1 MTSAV
6 VPDNCYYVYVLVDP
20 INRIPFYVGKGKGNR
35 MYQHLKGDK
44 RNKKKVRYIDNI
56 RMLGFEPFA
65 VKVMDNLTEYDAYS
79 LERIGIKYYKSLF
92 PNLTNIKSVN
102 GLEKT
107 GRNKG
112 YKWSEESIRKRSQT
126 VRENHKNGYR
136 RPPMTEDQKQK
147 LREFNLGKEGPNKVY
162 VDVNELKKLY
172 LDMNMTK
179 DQVMKELNIGMA
191 TLNRVIS
198 ENGIRKVNQ
207 YKYRTFRNCF
217 CYK

>member
-1 MTSAV
+1 MISAV

-44 RNKKKVRYIDNI
+44 GNKKKVRYIENI
-56 RMLGFEPFA
+56 RRLGLEPYA
-65 VKVMDNLTEYDAYS
+65 VKVQDNLTEYDAYS

-92 PNLTNIKSVN
+92 PKLTNIKSVN

-112 YKWSEESIRKRSQT
+112 YKWSKESIQKRSQT
-126 VRENHKNGYR
+126 IRENHKNGYR
-136 RPPMTEDQKQK
+136 RPPMTKDQKQK

-162 VDVNELKKLY
+162 VDVNELKRLY

-179 DQVMKELNIGMA
+179 KQVMKKLNIGMA
-191 TLNRVIS
+191 TLNRVIN
-198 ENGIRKVNQ
+198 ENGICKVNQ
-207 YKYRTFRNCF
+207 YKYKR
-217 CYK
+217 